1 MGQGVVVPNSLEPE
15 IVLKWHYLA
24 YRRPPSLCK
33 TRTMSI
39 FSPGRRV
46 FIVFVLAACLGA
58 AALLGQI
65 TWLLWKESV
74 SAEEARVAELAQ
86 QLGQRAEQMIVEAR
100 ALLDKFNN
108 SELPRCSDAHI
119 SAMHEAAIG
128 RPYIRAMGYWRAT
141 ERVCGVGYIQAVKLQ
156 PSRADRIYESGVIA
170 WWPSSQT
177 EVGGV
182 QMFLMRYGDHDVAI
196 DPRMLLQPVEDPG
209 RQAGLWVEDLPMA
222 TTGDPSSIPQPDTLE
237 LGLTLDSVNNRVLS
251 RFTLGKIFPMDIVAV
266 ETIERFW
273 SRYLPFLAMALA
285 VALILAAV
293 WVYLVLRFSRS
304 RMSLSAELRN
314 AISNGNITAFYQP
327 ILELS
332 TGRCIGAEALARWIR
347 PDGEMVRPDVFI
359 PLAEQDGLVPEIT
372 MAVLA
377 ATLKDLGDILREH
390 PLLKININLAPE
402 DLGDEVFKQRLRDL
416 LVNAAV
422 APQCITLEIT
432 ERAMVNTDRSRQQVR
447 ELRDRGHEIAVDDF
461 GTGYSSLSYL
471 QDFELDTLKIDK
483 SFIDAVG
490 TEAVTHNVV
499 GHVIEMA
506 GSLELNTVAEG
517 IETPDQADWLI
528 DQGVA
533 YGQGF
538 LYSKPIPAEPFR
550 AYLQANLQRHTRD
563 LEAEAEAA
571 LA

>member
-1 MGQGVVVPNSLEPE
+1 
-15 IVLKWHYLA
+15 
-24 YRRPPSLCK
+24 
-33 TRTMSI
+33 MSI

-209 RQAGLWVEDLPMA
+209 RQAGLWVENLPMA
-222 TTGDPSSIPQPDTLE
+222 TTGDPSSIPEPDTLE

-563 LEAEAEAA
+563 LKAEAEAA